1 LTTRAC
7 IGVLAGLAAGPL
19 LAQQPAR
26 RDTTPPPPPPQL
38 EPITVTATRSAQN
51 LFDVAAA
58 VTIVAPSAFDRGGGY
73 GLDRALRLVPGVL
86 AQSRTGNHDIRLV
99 IRGYGA
105 RGAGDRS
112 NSGTSRGVRVLLDGI
127 PETEPDGRTA
137 FDHVDLA
144 TAERVE
150 VVRSNGS
157 ASWGN
162 AAGGVVNLA
171 SVPALPRFATAGTTV
186 GGFGLR
192 RAVLRGSTL
201 LGSGQLF
208 GSATHTAYEGWRAR
222 SDSRRSL
229 VNAGLVTHPDDHTTV
244 RVLAVAADNFFRV
257 PGPLTAAEVAA
268 DPRQPNAT
276 YAARDERRHNRLG
289 RLAVVLDR
297 QPSADREIAATLF
310 LNPKLLQRSERG
322 TFRDF
327 TRYHM
332 GGSGSYRVGG
342 ALGERTHGALM
353 VGGDAASQDGA
364 ILFYNL
370 GPGNGRGD
378 TLRNNQREGARNLG
392 VYAQGEL
399 RIGRVLLSAAAR
411 WDQIAYFAEDY
422 LNPALAARKAFER
435 VTPKLG
441 VSWRLGP
448 EHSVYATMGGGIEAP
463 AGNETDPAGT
473 FGQDTVTALNPLL
486 DAIRS
491 TTYEVGTRRW
501 VRRSGGLL
509 RAVNYDAALYLTNVA
524 NEIVPYRGGR
534 FYFTAGKVRRAGAEL
549 AVGAYAAGGLSLETA
564 LTLQRHR
571 YVEYVV
577 DSTHYGTPGAT
588 ADYADNRVVGVPDVI
603 AVATLGW
610 SPLMARPVGIRL
622 TAQRTGGYFVDDANA
637 VSVAPSTIWDLAI
650 ALEEPVRLGGGVGLT
665 ASLTVSNLAGTRY
678 IGSAFLNP
686 DVVSGSPV
694 AFEPGAPRALTVAA
708 SLTWTG
714 GSGGR

>member
-1 LTTRAC
+1 MLVVA
-7 IGVLAGLAAGPL
+7 AGLARPV

-26 RDTTPPPPPPQL
+26 RDTTPPPPPTPATPPQL

-51 LFDVAAA
+51 LFDVPAA
-58 VTIVAPSAFDRGGGY
+58 VTIVPPGAFDRGGGY

-112 NSGTSRGVRVLLDGI
+112 NSGTSRGVRILLDGV

-171 SVPALPRFATAGTTV
+171 SVPAVLRFATAGTTA
-186 GGFGLR
+186 GAFGLR
-192 RAVLRGSTL
+192 RGVLRGSTL

-208 GSATHTAYEGWRAR
+208 GSATHTVYEGWRAR

-229 VNAGLVTHPDDHTTV
+229 INAGLVTHPDAHTTV

-289 RLAVVLDR
+289 RLAVVVER
-297 QPSADREIAATLF
+297 QPAPDREIAATLF
-310 LNPKLLQRSERG
+310 VNPKLLQRSERG

-327 TRYHM
+327 TRYHV

-342 ALGERTHGALM
+342 ALGGRTRGALI
-353 VGGDAASQDGA
+353 VGGDAAYQDGA

-378 TLRNNQREGARNLG
+378 TLRNDQREGARNLG
-392 VYAQGEL
+392 VFAQGEL
-399 RIGRVLLSAAAR
+399 RIGRLLLSAAAR
-411 WDQIAYFAEDY
+411 WDQIAYSAEDH

-441 VSWRLGP
+441 LTWRLGP

-501 VRRSGGLL
+501 LRRSGGLL
-509 RAVNYDAALYLTNVA
+509 RAVSYDAAVYLTHVT

-577 DSTHYGTPGAT
+577 DSTHYGVPGAT

-610 SPLMARPVGIRL
+610 APLPARPLGIRL

-637 VSVAPSTIWDLAI
+637 VRVAPTTTWDVAL
-650 ALEEPVRLGGGVGLT
+650 ALEEPVRLGRGVGLS
-665 ASLTVSNLAGTRY
+665 ASVTVSNLADTRY

-686 DVVSGSPV
+686 DVVGGSPV

-714 GSGGR
+714 GSGER